1 MKTRQQRAATS
12 HVTRSTQVRSWSS
25 HHSGCLNESLLRLL
39 RTPLSSLLTMAVLA
53 IALALPGG
61 LYVLSQN
68 LLSLSKHWD
77 TDTQITLY
85 INRDIPDQQAEALS
99 RQLAKDPRFT
109 HVEFLSRDHA
119 LEEFRRMAEFQNA
132 LEHISENPLP
142 AVILITPTSTLS
154 TQSLDEIRSELVGKS
169 QVELAQLDLE
179 WIKRLRGI
187 IEIIQ
192 QAVIIIAAILAIA
205 VILVVGNTIR
215 LEIENRRDEIII
227 TKLFGATHAYIR
239 RPFLYDG
246 LWFGLLGGLSAC
258 VLIMAALW
266 LLSEPVI
273 RLIAL
278 YDSSFSPIYPDV
290 VFIAGITLLGGLLG
304 YVGAWSAV
312 SQHLYKIEPE

>member
-1 MKTRQQRAATS
+1 M
-12 HVTRSTQVRSWSS
+12 HSS
-25 HHSGCLNESLLRLL
+25 
-39 RTPLSSLLTMAVLA
+39 
-53 IALALPGG
+53 I
-61 LYVLSQN
+61 
-68 LLSLSKHWD
+68 
-77 TDTQITLY
+77 
-85 INRDIPDQQAEALS
+85 S
-99 RQLAKDPRFT
+99 RK
-109 HVEFLSRDHA
+109 
-119 LEEFRRMAEFQNA
+119 
-132 LEHISENPLP
+132 
-142 AVILITPTSTLS
+142 
-154 TQSLDEIRSELVGKS
+154 K
-169 QVELAQLDLE
+169 LDLE

-258 VLIMAALW
+258 ALIMAALW